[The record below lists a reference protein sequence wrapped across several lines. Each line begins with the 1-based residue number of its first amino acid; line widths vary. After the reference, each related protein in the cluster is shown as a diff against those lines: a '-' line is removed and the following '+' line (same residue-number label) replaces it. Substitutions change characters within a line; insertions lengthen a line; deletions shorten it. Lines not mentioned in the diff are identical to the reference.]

1 MNMYVIVFQGNK
13 NVRHA
18 NNLTVCTLQSDF
30 VRYRWFYHR
39 CLRTN
44 NLKNDI
50 IGWLKPTRCQRNVLL
65 LTEMESLMEF
75 FFCIIS
81 TEGRLANIMM
91 VCKQKPWKKAE
102 PHLHPKH
109 QDGIFAL
116 NSIFF
121 FWIFLHVS
129 STQLT
134 CGTGCGIEKLRAER
148 VSGLHSIC
156 FKTVSTNIYNWGEKT
171 RSTY

>member
-1 MNMYVIVFQGNK
+1 MYVIVFQGNK

-116 NSIFF
+116 NSNFFLLNIF
-121 FWIFLHVS
+121 
-129 STQLT
+129 
-134 CGTGCGIEKLRAER
+134 A
-148 VSGLHSIC
+148 C
-156 FKTVSTNIYNWGEKT
+156 FKHTVNLWHWMWNREIESREGEWFALNLLQN
-171 RSTY
+171 S